1 MRSDLISHPDIL
13 FISIMAGG
21 LPINL
26 IGIYSN
32 NLGTGILHLLDAIP
46 KLLYIHYLGG
56 DFNCPSELWDPLH
69 RGSSTKANNLLEA
82 SSMLGLTRAIPAVGS
97 YTFFPGNLDLRPSVL
112 DLVFSPGG
120 YGEVIIGDKA
130 TSDHAPVLF
139 SFALEIAPRSEAKYI
154 KKGSDSE
161 KQFLSDLRRSVM
173 YIPPLNGDYSIDAID
188 KLVSLLSEAFSSV
201 WDRHAK
207 RPRISPRSKS

>member
-46 KLLYIHYLGG
+46 KLLYIQFLGG
-56 DFNCPSELWDPLH
+56 DFNCPSELWDLLH
-69 RGSSTKANNLLEA
+69 RGSSTKANKLLEA
-82 SSMLGLTRAIPAVGS
+82 SSLLGLSRAIPAVGG
-97 YTFFPGNLDLRPSVL
+97 YTFFPGNLDLRPSIL

-120 YGEVIIGDKA
+120 YSDITIRDRS
-130 TSDHAPVLF
+130 TS
-139 SFALEIAPRSEAKYI
+139 
-154 KKGSDSE
+154 
-161 KQFLSDLRRSVM
+161 
-173 YIPPLNGDYSIDAID
+173 
-188 KLVSLLSEAFSSV
+188 
-201 WDRHAK
+201 
-207 RPRISPRSKS
+207 